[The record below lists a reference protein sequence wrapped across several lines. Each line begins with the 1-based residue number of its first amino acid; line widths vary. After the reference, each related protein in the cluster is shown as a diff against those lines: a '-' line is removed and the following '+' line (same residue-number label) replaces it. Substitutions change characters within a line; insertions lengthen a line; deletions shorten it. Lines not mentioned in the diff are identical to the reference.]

1 MGWIGLELQ
10 TPNHGLAI
18 GIAVLA
24 SRHPLPPTPALY
36 HRGAS
41 RKILGAFVNEL

>member
-1 MGWIGLELQ
+1 MGWFRLELQ

-36 HRGAS
+36 HRGGFAQNFRS
-41 RKILGAFVNEL
+41 FCQ